1 MKSLKVLFSVFAFS
15 FVCQFA
21 FAQTF
26 SLGGKVGLAYSGISS
41 PGGISLADQ
50 YINSYGGWD
59 AGIVTNI
66 GFKNGFSIQ
75 PELSYVEKGFKI
87 DEGWN
92 VPILGI
98 DVPLGTKVIT
108 KLRYIEMPILAKYSF
123 GNDKIKGYVL
133 AGPTLGYAASAAAKT
148 YASFII
154 NFALNEISI
163 PLSSIGGQRFEM
175 GGMAGIGTSIAAGKS
190 TIFLDVRYAQ
200 GFTDI
205 NKVPL
210 IDLNIKNHRFGVNAG
225 FLIPL
230 N

>member
-1 MKSLKVLFSVFAFS
+1 MKSLKVFSIVFTLIFMSQFS
-15 FVCQFA
+15 

-26 SLGGKVGLAYSGISS
+26 SIGGKVGLAQSGIST
-41 PGGISLADQ
+41 PGGISLVDP
-50 YINSYGGWD
+50 YIKSYGGWD

-66 GFKNGFSIQ
+66 GFRNGFSIQ
-75 PELSYVEKGFKI
+75 PEISYVEKGFKI

-92 VPILGI
+92 IPILGI
-98 DVPLGTKVIT
+98 DLPIGTKVIT

-123 GNDKIKGYVL
+123 GNEKIKGYVMG
-133 AGPTLGYAASAAAKT
+133 GPTLGYAASAAAKT
-148 YASFII
+148 YANFII

-163 PLSSIGGQRFEM
+163 PLSSIGGQRFEF
-175 GGMAGIGTSIAAGKS
+175 GGMAGIGTSISAGRS
-190 TIFLDVRYAQ
+190 TLFLDVRYAQ

-205 NKVPL
+205 NKIPL